1 MFARFFSPWICV
13 IAFPLGA
20 AQKAS
25 APIDAQPAKDALHC
39 VDPCLLEFSRLLGR
53 HLTRA
58 DVAAARRVPLRMGI
72 GLAVLAAAVWAVW
85 LVQRLRGGPAAQEK

>member
-1 MFARFFSPWICV
+1 V

-25 APIDAQPAKDALHC
+25 APIDAQQAKKALHC
-39 VDPCLLEFSRLLGR
+39 VDQCILEFSPLLGC

-58 DVAAARRVPLRMGI
+58 DVAAARGVLLRMGI
-72 GLAVLAAAVWAVW
+72 GVGVLAAAVWAVW
-85 LVQRLRGGPAAQEK
+85 LVQRLRS

>member
-1 MFARFFSPWICV
+1 M

-20 AQKAS
+20 AQKAT
-25 APIDAQPAKDALHC
+25 APADAQPAKEALHC
-39 VDPCLLEFSRLLGR
+39 VDQCVLEFSRLLGC

-58 DVAAARRVPLRMGI
+58 DVAAARRVSFRMGI
-72 GLAVLAAAVWAVW
+72 GVAVLAAAVWAVW